1 LFRNGYKNGK
11 LPGFKWGLPEWAN
24 LGVNAFGALSSMA
37 DANSIAKEGISRP
50 NTYSSNW
57 LQGTALNTLKNLRS
71 NVYPIIPEIYN
82 QMGKGMY
89 AINNA
94 GGLSG
99 GQRNLSRLA
108 AMQNAY
114 DTTSKLLQD
123 AQDRNAKYQ
132 MAYADAAANLG
143 NEEARRMM
151 NAAQFDYNAYNQA
164 HGAKRLMESQRKADA
179 MNFLEQGVKG
189 LTDMHMW
196 RRMMKHYQD
205 EDDIKRE
212 DMRRKYGLNHDG
224 TSATPDYTHYDN
236 KSKYDATNLGD
247 TSYQYS
253 APVVPSSENIGQW
266 I

>member
-1 LFRNGYKNGK
+1 
-11 LPGFKWGLPEWAN
+11 
-24 LGVNAFGALSSMA
+24 
-37 DANSIAKEGISRP
+37 
-50 NTYSSNW
+50 
-57 LQGTALNTLKNLRS
+57 
-71 NVYPIIPEIYN
+71 
-82 QMGKGMY
+82 MGKGMY

-164 HGAKRLMESQRKADA
+164 HGAKRMMESQRKADA

-189 LTDMHMW
+189 ITDMHMW
-196 RRMMKHYQD
+196 RRMMDNWEQD
-205 EDDIKRE
+205 SETDREYKRWQMGLDKDGNKIIKDPFVHTSPFAIKENGGNPVYASQDDKI
-212 DMRRKYGLNHDG
+212 NSAA
-224 TSATPDYTHYDN
+224 TSALNDSSYSFVNDLIQKQLAKEQKKLKN
-236 KSKYDATNLGD
+236 KSTTQTTSSSGGRLLNPQAMTNAVQRG
-247 TSYQYS
+247 
-253 APVVPSSENIGQW
+253 ANIGRQETPYW
-266 I
+266 SPTQISDMLNYIMQNKFFLR